1 MKCETLYRLLG
12 VVPGMRLKGYLV
24 ERHESRCPEC
34 RKDKDW
40 TAFLNKM
47 PPDSEKIDLW
57 TVVRNQLPDRPCRNR
72 TSWFSTGRWVLA
84 GATVTASILLIVPL
98 VKPTPKRITFD
109 ITTVNPVIHTLSLA
123 EKPARLV
130 YFKVDNPG
138 RLIVWASSSDL
149 SPQEEIKK

>member
-1 MKCETLYRLLG
+1 MNQTAQNAG
-12 VVPGMRLKGYLV
+12 
-24 ERHESRCPEC
+24 
-34 RKDKDW
+34 RKMIGPL
-40 TAFLNKM
+40 FLT
-47 PPDSEKIDLW
+47 DASGQEKIDFW
-57 TVVRNQLPDRPCRNR
+57 TVVRNQLQDRPRRNR

-84 GATVTASILLIVPL
+84 GATVTATILLIVPL

-109 ITTVNPVIHTLSLA
+109 VTTVNPVIHTLSLA

-149 SPQEEIKK
+149 SPQEEIKNEKKTLLSLIQMLWC